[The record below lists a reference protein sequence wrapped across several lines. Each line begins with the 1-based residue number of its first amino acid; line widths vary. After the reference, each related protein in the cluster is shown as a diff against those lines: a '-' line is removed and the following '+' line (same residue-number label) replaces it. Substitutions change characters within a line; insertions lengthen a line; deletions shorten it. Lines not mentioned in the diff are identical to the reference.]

1 MKTIRFLARPLLPP
15 QDLTQVVD
23 FLKKGQ
29 LVAIPTETVYGLAAD
44 VMQEEAV
51 AQIFSV
57 KGRPADNPLIAHI
70 SSMEQLGRLV
80 HNPSGQAL
88 LLASRFW
95 PGPLTLL
102 FERRNDVP
110 SIVSAHLATIA
121 VRMPS
126 HPCAH
131 QIIEALGSPVAAP
144 SANRSGL
151 PSPTS
156 AQDVLDDFEGQI
168 SAVVDGGPCPIGI
181 ESTVVGWIDGQ
192 PTLFRPGAVT
202 REAIENALGIKL
214 GSPAN
219 EAKPLSPGMKYR
231 HYAPRARLTLVDS
244 EEDKQMMDL
253 QKTYV
258 PESVTPRNLFFHLR
272 KADRLGYGEIVVVLN
287 DRIRQDEALMN
298 RLLCASSR

>member
-1 MKTIRFLARPLLPP
+1 MQVALL
-15 QDLTQVVD
+15 
-23 FLKKGQ
+23 LKSGQ

-80 HNPSGQAL
+80 QNPSGQAL
-88 LLASRFW
+88 QLARHFW

-102 FERRNDVP
+102 FERKGGVP
-110 SIVSAHLATIA
+110 SIVSAHLSTIA

-126 HPCAH
+126 HPCAR
-131 QIIEALGSPVAAP
+131 QIIEAVGSPLAAP

-156 AQDVLDDFEGQI
+156 AQDVLDDFADKI

-192 PTLFRPGAVT
+192 PTLFRPGAVS
-202 REAIENALGIKL
+202 REAIENALGMKL
-214 GSPAN
+214 GNPAN
-219 EAKPLSPGMKYR
+219 GAKPHSPGMKYR
-231 HYAPRARLTLVDS
+231 HYAPRARLTLVDR
-244 EEDKQMMDL
+244 EVDKQMKDS
-253 QKTYV
+253 QKIYV
-258 PESVTPRNLFFHLR
+258 PESVTARNLFFHLR

-287 DRIRQDEALMN
+287 DRIRDDEALMN
-298 RLLCASSR
+298 RLLCASSRL